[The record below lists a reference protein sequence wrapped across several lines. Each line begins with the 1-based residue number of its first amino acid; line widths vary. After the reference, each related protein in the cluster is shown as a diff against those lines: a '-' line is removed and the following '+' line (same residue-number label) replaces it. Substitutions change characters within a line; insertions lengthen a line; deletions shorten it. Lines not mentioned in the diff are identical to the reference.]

1 MLVYA
6 GIDEAGYG
14 PVLGPLCVGAVVLR
28 LEEADPQDGPPNV
41 WQLLKTA
48 VCRGARDVK
57 KRIAVDDS
65 KRLKG
70 ANGAK
75 LHPLTHLERGVLS
88 FLGERGRDL
97 TDDETFFRLLGVKI
111 PPCRWYGDCRPIP
124 TAHDAAALRIA
135 AARLARCMTRSGVS
149 VELMRCEAVDA
160 RELNESI
167 ERHGQK
173 AAINFE
179 AAMRLAD
186 RIWQSCEA
194 DHPRLVIDRHGGRTR
209 YREPLQM
216 MWPDARITVVA
227 ESDRLSR
234 YRLERRI
241 AGGERRQMTVSF
253 APAADGS
260 HFPLAFASITA
271 KYVRELFM
279 ARLNAYFE
287 REMPELKPTA
297 GYFKDG
303 RRWINEVVELVKRL
317 EIDERELVRRL

>member
-14 PVLGPLCVGAVVLR
+14 PILGPLCVGAAVLR
-28 LEEADPQDGPPNV
+28 MEGVDPEDGPPNV
-41 WQLLKTA
+41 WQVLRTA
-48 VCRGARDVK
+48 VCRGARDAK
-57 KRIAVDDS
+57 KRIAINDS
-65 KRLKG
+65 KKLKG
-70 ANGAK
+70 SNTAR
-75 LHPLTHLERGVLS
+75 LHPLTHLERGVLA
-88 FLGERGRDL
+88 FLGDAVRDL
-97 TDDETFFRLLGVKI
+97 DDDDGLFRLLGVNI
-111 PPCRWYGDCRPIP
+111 PSCRWYGDPQPIP

-135 AARLARCMTRSGVS
+135 AARLARCMSRLGVS
-149 VELMRCEAVDA
+149 VELMRCEAVDV

-186 RIWQSCEA
+186 EIWRSCEA
-194 DHPRLVIDRHGGRTR
+194 DHPRLMIDRHGGRTH

-216 MWPDARITVVA
+216 MWPDALITVLA
-227 ESDRLSR
+227 ETDRVSR
-234 YRLERRI
+234 YRLERRL
-241 AGGERRQMTVSF
+241 AGGERRRMTVSF
-253 APAADGS
+253 EPAADGG
-260 HFPLAFASITA
+260 HFPVALASMTA

-303 RRWINEVVELVKRL
+303 RRWIEEVTEVIRRL